1 LNPQLWVL
9 PTRCRAV
16 GVGDYIP
23 KPKWMRWR
31 TFERALARIDKVEAV
46 VEAHTALLL
55 DRMKQDG
62 DRFLK

>member
-1 LNPQLWVL
+1 
-9 PTRCRAV
+9 
-16 GVGDYIP
+16 
-23 KPKWMRWR
+23 MRWR